1 MSGATP
7 TRFRVLLAEP
17 LDAEAEERLAAAVE
31 VVRPEVASE
40 AAIVAAIGACD
51 ALIARTHTHVT
62 REIIRAGTRLRVI
75 GVAGVGTE
83 RVDLAAAAERGITV
97 LSTPAA
103 ASDAVAEL
111 TVGFMI
117 ELLRPIGRMAAE
129 YRRGR
134 FAEVREAAHG
144 RELRELTVG
153 IIGMGRIGSRV
164 GRICSAGIGARVI
177 YHDIL
182 PVGPFLFSAAAVGRE
197 ELLAEADV
205 ITLHVPLTAE
215 TTRMIDASA
224 LARVKAG
231 AYLVNT
237 ARGRVVDTAALVAAL
252 KEHRLAGAALDVV
265 DPEPLPQNHALFSMP
280 NVIVTPHIAA
290 RTVGGLRRMFGIV
303 EDVVAYLQS
312 MPRP

>member
-1 MSGATP
+1 MSGVLQA
-7 TRFRVLLAEP
+7 RFRILLAEP
-17 LDAEAEERLAAAVE
+17 LDADAEERLAAAAE

-40 AAIVAAIGACD
+40 AAIVAAITDCD
-51 ALIARTHTHVT
+51 ALIGRTHTHVT
-62 REIIRAGTRLRVI
+62 REIIHAAPRLRVI

-83 RVDLAAAAERGITV
+83 RVDHAAATERGITV

-111 TVGFMI
+111 AVAFMI
-117 ELLRPIGRMAAE
+117 ELLRPIGRMAGE

-134 FAEVREAAHG
+134 FAEVRETAHG

-177 YHDIL
+177 YHDTA
-182 PVGPFLFSAAAVGRE
+182 PVGPFLFAAAAVSRE
-197 ELLAEADV
+197 ELLGQADV
-205 ITLHVPLTAE
+205 ISLHVPLTAE
-215 TTRMIDASA
+215 TTRMIDGEA
-224 LARVKAG
+224 LARMKPG
-231 AYLVNT
+231 AFVVPT
-237 ARGRVVDTAALVAAL
+237 ARGRVVDTAALVTAL

-265 DPEPLPQNHALFSMP
+265 DPEPLPQNHPLFSMA

-290 RTVGGLRRMFGIV
+290 RTVGGLRRMLGIV
-303 EDVVAYLQS
+303 DDVIAYLHS
-312 MPRP
+312 MPRG